1 MPGMNLHVYQ
11 RSPGSAIIYYL
22 WDTLAVP
29 WTLGYN
35 LDIMEAF
42 RLNDSRL
49 DPTAARLSAYFSQL
63 FILAGKEFLQYAV
76 LDTEKSRFIAF
87 ADYTSVLDGK
97 DKDAWQTGMES
108 LFTSDEFLHRNYPAV
123 LIAVDT
129 PYHTVI
135 PSALSDAEHSR
146 DHLELNFNL
155 PSGLAFRSDH
165 LRESGTWNTFGIER
179 EWLDMMKKHFAQE
192 IILHRTTP
200 LLTRFALMHRQ
211 APGEKHVFLN
221 FLGKRFDLAAYAD
234 NMLLFFN
241 TFQFETG
248 EDVLYFTLYAL
259 EQIKLRS
266 GDVKVKLGGAVEE
279 TSGQVSMLSEYFP
292 EVGFMDRPELFGYSP
307 LLDFPAHRYQALFSL
322 ALCGS

>member
-1 MPGMNLHVYQ
+1 VYQ

-22 WDTLAVP
+22 WDTLAGP
-29 WTLGYN
+29 RPLGYN
-35 LDIMEAF
+35 LDIMESF

-63 FILAGKEFLQYAV
+63 FILAGKDFLQYAV

-87 ADYTSVLDGK
+87 ADYISDTGGK
-97 DKDAWQTGMES
+97 ERDTWQIGMES
-108 LFTSDEFLHRNYPAV
+108 LFTTDEFLHRNYPAV

-135 PSALSDAEHSR
+135 PSALYDAEHSR
-146 DHLELNFNL
+146 DHLGLNFNL
-155 PSGLAFRSDH
+155 PAGLTFRSDH
-165 LRESGTWNTFGIER
+165 LRESGAWNTFGIER

-192 IILHRTTP
+192 IVLHRTTP

-211 APGEKHVFLN
+211 ETGEKHIFLN
-221 FLGKRFDLAAYAD
+221 FLGKQFDLAAYSD

-241 TFQFETG
+241 TFQYETG

-259 EQIKLRS
+259 EQIRLRT

-279 TSGQVSMLSEYFP
+279 SSGLVSLLREYFP
-292 EVGFMDRPELFGYSP
+292 EAGFMERPELFGYSP
-307 LLDFPAHRYQALFSL
+307 LFDFPAHRYQALFSL